1 MWKNK
6 ALQVKRLQLD
16 ECIFV
21 PQETVESQECGGLR
35 LAEGYTLKKVT
46 QDDPD
51 FCEKDFG

>member
-1 MWKNK
+1 M
-6 ALQVKRLQLD
+6 KRLQLD

-21 PQETVESQECGGLR
+21 PRETVESQECGGLR

>member
-1 MWKNK
+1 MK
-6 ALQVKRLQLD
+6 QLQLD

-21 PQETVESQECGGLR
+21 PRENVESQECGGLR